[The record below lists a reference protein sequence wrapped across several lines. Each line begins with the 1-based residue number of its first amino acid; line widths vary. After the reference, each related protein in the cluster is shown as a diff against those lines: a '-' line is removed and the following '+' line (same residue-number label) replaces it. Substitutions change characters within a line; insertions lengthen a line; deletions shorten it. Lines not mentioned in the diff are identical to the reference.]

1 MKIGHND
8 SFKWAD
14 LSHESFTRIFHTD
27 FSHVIFDIEIHLSH
41 NYNGDYE
48 KVINFDYNACVQ
60 FCLFCPVKNVR

>member
-8 SFKWAD
+8 SFNRA
-14 LSHESFTRIFHTD
+14 D

>member
-1 MKIGHND
+1 MIVLKGRTFH
-8 SFKWAD
+8 KD
-14 LSHESFTRIFHTD
+14 LSL
-27 FSHVIFDIEIHLSH
+27 VIFDIEIHLSH